1 MSKDAVI
8 VITEDFRLC
17 FAETL
22 SHEGG
27 FVNHPLD
34 PGGMTNLG
42 VTRKTWAAWTGRKV
56 SEVSEEE
63 MRALT
68 AEKVVTVYHRNYWQ
82 AVRGDDLPRGVNM
95 MVFDIA
101 VNSGPSRAVRMLQK
115 GINGLGGRVKVS
127 VDGRIGP
134 KTIAAAVAADS
145 VDLIKEIANTRLW
158 FYFDLST
165 FRTFGKG
172 WMRRLM
178 DISIDAGIMVT
189 GRAPAMVMS
198 RRVGDSLVA

>member
-1 MSKDAVI
+1 VSVI
-8 VITEDFRLC
+8 ELTEEFQLC

-56 SEVSEEE
+56 SEVSEAE

-68 AEKVVTVYHRNYWQ
+68 PERVLEVYHRSYWQ
-82 AVRGDDLPRGVNM
+82 AVRGDHLPRGVNM

-101 VNSGPSRAVRMLQK
+101 VNSGPSRAIRMLQK
-115 GINGLGGRVKVS
+115 GINAIPGRVKVA

-134 KTIAAAVAADS
+134 KTIAAASAADS
-145 VDLIKEIANTRLW
+145 VILIKAIANTRLW
-158 FYFDLST
+158 FYIDLST
-165 FRTFGKG
+165 FKTFGKG
-172 WMRRLM
+172 WMVRLL
-178 DISIDAGIMVT
+178 DVAVDAGIMVT
-189 GRAPAMVMS
+189 GRARAVVMS
-198 RRVGDSLVA
+198 ARVGDSLVA

>member
-56 SEVSEEE
+56 SEVSEAE

-68 AEKVVTVYHRNYWQ
+68 PEKVVTVYHQNYWQ

-115 GINGLGGRVKVS
+115 GINSLRGRVKVS

-134 KTIAAAVAADS
+134 KTIAAAASADS
-145 VDLIKEIANTRLW
+145 AELIKAIANSRLW

-165 FRTFGKG
+165 FKTFGKG
-172 WMRRLM
+172 WMARLV
-178 DISIDAGIMVT
+178 DVT
-189 GRAPAMVMS
+189 YEAACMTTGWGQAVVMS
-198 RRVGDSLVA
+198 ARVGGSLVA